1 MQSAKWLAIVA
12 AIIMLTSCSSFQPQS
27 PLGRIRPLSSG
38 EAKLTGIEMVTHVRE
53 NMPYDVILHF
63 RSDGPVKVEK
73 VCFEWLTRS
82 PSLSSSSSN
91 CLAGGGGL
99 KPSGGFCSPG
109 PRDAR
114 MTMESGQFCVGTS
127 DIRFQSPERLIAR
140 LRPHNLHADYNTLQA
155 RVEYLNNGVP
165 EQTNI
170 VEAPIIVDKY

>member
-1 MQSAKWLAIVA
+1 MQSAKWLAIAA

-27 PLGRIRPLSSG
+27 PLGRIKPLESG
-38 EAKLTGIEMVTHVRE
+38 EAKLTGIEMVSHVRE
-53 NMPYDVILHF
+53 NLPYDVILHF

-73 VCFEWLTRS
+73 VCFAWLTRS
-82 PSLSSSSSN
+82 PSVSPSSSN
-91 CLAGGGGL
+91 CLVGGGGL

-109 PRDAR
+109 PRDGR
-114 MTMESGQFCVGTS
+114 TTMESAQFCVTNS

-140 LRPHNLHADYNTLQA
+140 IRPQNLHADYNTLQA
-155 RVEYLNNGVP
+155 RVEYLKNGVT